1 MTDTCITY
9 LCYLF
14 ALRYL
19 SGYGVFETSNS
30 IQINQYYINV
40 PGNVSVL
47 ILFDSVRLVSYIFNV
62 DH

>member
-1 MTDTCITY
+1 MTDACITY

-40 PGNVSVL
+40 PGNVSVF
-47 ILFDSVRLVSYIFNV
+47 ILFDSVRLVS
-62 DH
+62 